1 MRINTNVSAM
11 NAANNL
17 SRVQNAVSSSMEKL
31 SSGFRINHASDDA
44 AGLGIANK
52 LRADGRALSQAS
64 RNAEQTNSLLS
75 VAEGATSTIQTVLER
90 MKELATQS
98 GSDTVDAA
106 GRQAINA
113 EFTALRSEIDRTVST
128 TKFEGNTLLDGTFGT
143 TAAQLATTDVTTT
156 GGANSTALSGA
167 YTISVSN
174 AGIATLNRP
183 AGAVPPT
190 YTVDLNNPGGAVS
203 YSNGKASITF
213 GSGNAAITVAGTAA
227 SASDVAGIQQ
237 SLDAHGFTITAAVAS
252 ASSTGTSSVA
262 GASGIVI
269 PSTVASGTLHFQAA
283 DASVNAGSTLA
294 GSSYVSGLSVG
305 AQQKADTYTLNVV
318 STDAAVDGT
327 GNTLGALS
335 GISNLTVGA
344 SQAAGGY
351 TVKLNGSNQLEVFK
365 GAVSQ
370 GTSATLNDAAVAAG
384 GHFSIGGVQFD
395 LAASGS
401 GGYADLASLGTALT
415 ANGKGFTVDAQV
427 RTLTLKD
434 SGNNTIGSTM
444 DISSFNGSQ
453 NIAFSQGGVSFTI
466 DKSITFSNISSFL
479 NGKSF
484 TTTAAHADILDASN
498 TVLATQ
504 SLTNYSAGSD
514 VSINQNGYQI
524 TFSGLNA
531 ATNSYANLKSTLNNA
546 ASTITVSHT
555 AAGSATVSNITG
567 NGAAGVNASFLVDAS
582 GSYKTSDMIQLAA
595 LNLTVSTLGL
605 TNSDLSTATGA
616 RNALSTIDSALS
628 TVSTALGSIGAN
640 QNRISYAQ
648 DNLKT
653 KIANFSAAESVIRDV
668 DMADEMTKFSKNN
681 ILAQAGTAMLAQA
694 NQAGQ
699 SVLTL
704 LRG

>member
-17 SRVQNAVSSSMEKL
+17 NRVQNAVSSSMEKL

-64 RNAEQTNSLLS
+64 RNAEQTNSLLQ
-75 VAEGATSTIQTVLER
+75 VAEGATSTIQSILER

-106 GRQAINA
+106 GRQSINA
-113 EFTALRSEIDRTVST
+113 EFNALRDEITRTVST
-128 TKFEGNTLLDGTFGT
+128 TKFEGSALLDGTFGSS
-143 TAAQLATTDVTTT
+143 APQLATTDVTY
-156 GGANSTALSGA
+156 ANGSTALAGA
-167 YTISVSN
+167 YTMSVTD

-190 YTVDLNNPGGAVS
+190 YTVDLTQNGAVS

-213 GSGNAAITVAGTAA
+213 GSGTDAITVAATATG
-227 SASDVAGIQQ
+227 ASDISGIQAA
-237 SLDAHGFTITAAVAS
+237 LDAHGFTTVAAVAS
-252 ASSTGTSSVA
+252 QSSSATSNVA
-262 GASGIVI
+262 GMTAISVPASQA
-269 PSTVASGTLHFQAA
+269 TGTLHFSTS
-283 DASVNAGSTLA
+283 DATFAQNSGLTVSTYVKSVAVGATQVAGSYDVAVTAQNAQIGGTNQINALVGVGGTNLA
-294 GSSYVSGLSVG
+294 VASNTV
-305 AQQKADTYTLNVV
+305 A
-318 STDAAVDGT
+318 GT
-327 GNTLGALS
+327 
-335 GISNLTVGA
+335 
-344 SQAAGGY
+344 Y
-351 TVKLNGSNQLEVFK
+351 TVKENVAGDKLQIFRGGTQVGSDIDISSYDGTTDL
-365 GAVSQ
+365 AVNTGGISF
-370 GTSATLNDAAVAAG
+370 TIKANTYADKATFDAAINGNTGKDFTVTGSA
-384 GHFSIGGVQFD
+384 SLTISRGGVQQGSAVD
-395 LAASGS
+395 L
-401 GGYADLASLGTALT
+401 
-415 ANGKGFTVDAQV
+415 
-427 RTLTLKD
+427 
-434 SGNNTIGSTM
+434 
-444 DISSFNGSQ
+444 SSFDGSSDVVV
-453 NIAFSQGGVSFTI
+453 NQGGIQFTI
-466 DKSITFSNISSFL
+466 DKSIGANAAAISSVV
-479 NGKSF
+479 NGQSL
-484 TTTAAHADILDASN
+484 TVSAAKINVLDGGN

-504 SLTNYSAGSD
+504 SLSSSYSNGSD
-514 VSINQNGYQI
+514 VVFSNASFGFTLAGGNG
-524 TFSGLNA
+524 
-531 ATNSYANLKSTLNNA
+531 ATNSWANIKTALSTGTM
-546 ASTITVSHT
+546 SVTHT
-555 AAGSATVSNITG
+555 AAHSASTSAVSG
-567 NGAAGVNASFLVDAS
+567 NASASVAASFLVDAS
-582 GSYKTSDMIQLAA
+582 GSYKTSDMIQLQA

-605 TNSDLSTATGA
+605 TNSDLSSASGA
-616 RNALSTIDSALS
+616 RNALSTIDSALG